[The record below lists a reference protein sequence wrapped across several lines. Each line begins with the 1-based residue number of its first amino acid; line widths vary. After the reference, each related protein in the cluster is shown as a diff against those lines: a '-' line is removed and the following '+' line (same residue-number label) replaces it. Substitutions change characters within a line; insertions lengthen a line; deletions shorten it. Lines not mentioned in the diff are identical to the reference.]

1 MQNVTVIG
9 SGSWATALVRIFS
22 ESGLAVSWLV
32 RDADLAAQ
40 VLATGRNPRYLSQV
54 ELDMKRVTPTAQA
67 DQSLQGTD
75 TCIFAVPSAYLQ
87 QTLEELDIQCL
98 KGKKVITSIKGFVP
112 GTATLPSQFI
122 QKKMELCEQPIVMG
136 GPCHAEEIAMGRRT
150 YITLAAQPKE
160 WADTCVQAIQVKY
173 VQTVSNDDPVGVE
186 FAAILKNIIAIAVG
200 IADGLNYGANFQSV
214 LISNSMREMHDFLQ
228 AVNPQPRD
236 LFDSAYFGDLLVT
249 GYSDYSRN
257 RTLGKLLGRGIRVQQ
272 ALQAM
277 EMVAEGYKASMEL
290 AQLIPVA
297 QQSFPIMQSVHR
309 ILHQHASAYQEFRL
323 IEQKLR

>member
-32 RDADLAAQ
+32 RDDDLAAQ
-40 VLATGRNPRYLSQV
+40 VLSTGRNPRYLSQV
-54 ELDMKRVTPTAQA
+54 ELDMHKIMPTAFPENA
-67 DQSLQGTD
+67 FQGTD
-75 TCIFAVPSAYLQ
+75 TCVFAVPSAYLQ
-87 QTLEELDIQCL
+87 DTMERIDPSWLSG
-98 KGKKVITSIKGFVP
+98 KGVITSIKGFVP
-112 GTATLPSQFI
+112 GTATLPSHFI
-122 QKKMELCEQPIVMG
+122 RKRMMLAEQPMVMG

-150 YITLAAQPKE
+150 YITLASQRKE
-160 WADTCVQAIQVKY
+160 WADSCVEAIRVKY
-173 VQTVSNDDPVGVE
+173 VQTISNADPVGVE
-186 FAAILKNIIAIAVG
+186 FAAILKNIIAISVG

-214 LISNSMREMHDFLQ
+214 LISNAMREVHDFLQ
-228 AVNPQPRD
+228 AVCPQERD
-236 LFDSAYFGDLLVT
+236 LYDSAYFGDLLVT

-277 EMVAEGYKASMEL
+277 EMVAEGYKASLEL
-290 AQLIPVA
+290 AQLIPVTK
-297 QQSFPIMQSVHR
+297 QSFPIIQSVYR

-323 IEQKLR
+323 IEQQLR

>member
-22 ESGLAVSWLV
+22 ESGLQVSWLV

-40 VLATGRNPRYLSQV
+40 VLSTGRNPRYLTQV
-54 ELDMKRVTPTAQA
+54 ELDMKNISPTARAEESFQ
-67 DQSLQGTD
+67 QTD
-75 TCIFAVPSAYLQ
+75 TCVFAVPSAYLQ
-87 QTLEELDIQCL
+87 QTLDGFDPRWLA
-98 KGKKVITSIKGFVP
+98 GKKVITSIKGFVP
-112 GTATLPSQFI
+112 GTATLPSHFI
-122 QKKMELCEQPIVMG
+122 RQKMDLTAQPMVMG

-160 WADTCVQAIQVKY
+160 WADACVEAIQVKY
-173 VQTVSNDDPVGVE
+173 VQTVSNGDPVGVE

-214 LISNSMREMHDFLQ
+214 LISNSMREVHDFLH
-228 AVNPQPRD
+228 AVYPQQRD
-236 LFDSAYFGDLLVT
+236 LYDSAYFGDLLVT

-277 EMVAEGYKASMEL
+277 EMVAEGYKASLEL
-290 AQLIPVA
+290 AQLIPA
-297 QQSFPIMQSVHR
+297 TKKSFPIIQSVNR

-323 IEQKLR
+323 IEQQLR